1 MGFIGCGVGGYVI
14 AFVGTLTLFGGIN
27 DKNITTFAILYVC
40 GNVIALCA
48 TGFLIGPKSQCN
60 KMWAPTRRYSTAFFL
75 VMLIVVF
82 AVALA
87 KQNVWLIIFLLAVE
101 VTAGIWYGLSYVP
114 FGRKIVCSFF
124 RSLGI
129 FFPCFYVY
137 DQTAEACKPKEQNN
151 NLLASFSTSST
162 K

>member
-1 MGFIGCGVGGYVI
+1 M
-14 AFVGTLTLFGGIN
+14 FGGVN

-48 TGFLIGPKSQCN
+48 TGFLIGPKSQCT
-60 KMWAPTRRYSTAFFL
+60 KMWLPTRRYSSAFFL

-87 KQNVWLIIFLLAVE
+87 KQNVWLILSLLAVE
-101 VTAGIWYGLSYVP
+101 VAAGVWYGLSYVP
-114 FGRKIVCSFF
+114 FGRKILCSFF

-129 FFPCFYVY
+129 FYPCFYVH
-137 DQTAEACKPKEQNN
+137 DQVEESCKPKSQNS
-151 NLLASFSTSST
+151 NLLASFSGNSS

>member
-1 MGFIGCGVGGYVI
+1 MGGYVI

-101 VTAGIWYGLSYVP
+101 VTAGVWYGLSYVP

-151 NLLASFSTSST
+151 NLLASFSTSTT